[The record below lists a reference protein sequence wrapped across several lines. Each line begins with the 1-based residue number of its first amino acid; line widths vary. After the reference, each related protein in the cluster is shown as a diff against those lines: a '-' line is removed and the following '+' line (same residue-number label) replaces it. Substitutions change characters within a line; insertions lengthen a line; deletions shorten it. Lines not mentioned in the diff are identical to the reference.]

1 MELIG
6 RRFGHIRVT
15 EVVGQGGMGDV
26 YGGYDEKLERRVA
39 LKVLNSDQR
48 LDDEARER
56 LLREARAL
64 SRLEHPNI
72 CRIHD
77 YIETGDVDLLVL
89 EYIDGRTLHDALGEK
104 MPRSEKLRIAVAIA
118 EVLVTAHRAG
128 IVHRDLKPEN
138 VMLTRTAEVKVLD
151 FGLARWLTRARGK
164 SSDRLS
170 PARLAVRNTPMPE
183 HTSPMTETMILP
195 PDDSHAASSTGGR
208 RQFLAT
214 AVGITLGTP
223 LFMSPEQARGE
234 TLTPASDMFSFGLL
248 LQTLFTGE
256 DPHPMGLTAREV
268 LLRVARGETLPVK
281 GAPGDVTA
289 LINRLKQFAPADR
302 PTAVE
307 GLERLRLLEQ
317 KPQRIARRAIAA
329 TLALIAAIGAW
340 RYTVDLKAERAIAV
354 EARAEADARRA
365 QADDLINFMLGDL
378 RKKLEPVGKLDIMDD
393 VAERALAYSGTSRPE
408 SLSGSELVQNANA
421 LHQLAQVRIAQGKL
435 NEGFNS
441 ANHALLLAS
450 EAAKR
455 KDAGAEEQMSLAMSH
470 FWVGNIRRLRG
481 EYPEALQQMQRYR
494 DLMVKLAVAHPHNDE
509 YQVERAYGHSAVA
522 SILEA
527 QGDLAGALREHAP
540 ALAVNR
546 ARLAADPSSTAK
558 QLELAYTLNKTGN
571 VMQSLGRLEEA
582 EQHFEQEH
590 AIYARLVAAD
600 PRQRKWQDRL
610 ANSHSY
616 LASVFELTGN
626 TVEATKHRRAEMMIY
641 GQLHAHDAM
650 NADWTR
656 NYALAMMRVA
666 DLLRWNGDLR
676 AAMPLFE
683 RSETLLG
690 SLVASDVTRPTWRRD
705 QAVVQIARAR
715 AFLAAGSTA
724 QAGRLARTAEATL
737 QQLSLSD
744 PVNRRSLADAQLMA
758 GEVHAASG
766 EAALAAEAWS
776 RSLATIEALGERT
789 TEPRILD
796 VWSRAL
802 MRARGP
808 DAAGKVLARLHSYG
822 YAHRDLEAL
831 AVRVRGGRG

>member
-1 MELIG
+1 
-6 RRFGHIRVT
+6 
-15 EVVGQGGMGDV
+15 
-26 YGGYDEKLERRVA
+26 
-39 LKVLNSDQR
+39 
-48 LDDEARER
+48 
-56 LLREARAL
+56 
-64 SRLEHPNI
+64 
-72 CRIHD
+72 
-77 YIETGDVDLLVL
+77 
-89 EYIDGRTLHDALGEK
+89 
-104 MPRSEKLRIAVAIA
+104 
-118 EVLVTAHRAG
+118 
-128 IVHRDLKPEN
+128 
-138 VMLTRTAEVKVLD
+138 MLTRMGEVKVLD
-151 FGLARWLTRARGK
+151 FGLARWLTRGRGK

-170 PARLAVRNTPMPE
+170 PARLAVRNTP
-183 HTSPMTETMILP
+183 SSGSDGPMTETMILP
-195 PDDSHAASSTGGR
+195 PNEPDRGSTPGR
-208 RQFLAT
+208 RHFLAT

-234 TLTPASDMFSFGLL
+234 TLTPASDMFAFGLL

-307 GLERLRLLEQ
+307 ALERLRFLEQ

-329 TLALIAAIGAW
+329 TLALIAAAGAW
-340 RYTVDLKAERAIAV
+340 RYTVDLKAERAIAID
-354 EARAEADARRA
+354 ARAEAERRRA

-378 RKKLEPVGKLDIMDD
+378 RRKLEPVGKLDIMDD
-393 VAERALAYSGTSRPE
+393 VAERALAYSGTSHPE

-435 NEGFNS
+435 DDGFNS
-441 ANHALLLAS
+441 ANRALLLAS

-455 KDAGAEEQMSLAMSH
+455 KGAGADEQMSLAMSH
-470 FWVGNIRRLRG
+470 FWVGNIQRLRG
-481 EYPEALQQMQRYR
+481 EHSQALQQMQRYR
-494 DLMVKLAVAHPHNDE
+494 DLMVKLAKAHPRNDE

-527 QGDLAGALREHAP
+527 QGDLHGALREHEP

-546 ARLAADPSSTAK
+546 ARLAADPASAAK
-558 QLELAYTLNKTGN
+558 QVELAYTLNKTGN
-571 VMQSLGRLEEA
+571 VLQSLGRFADA
-582 EQHFEQEH
+582 ERQFKAEH
-590 AIYARLVAAD
+590 AIYARLVRVD

-616 LASVFELTGN
+616 LALVYELTGN
-626 TVEATKHRRAEMMIY
+626 DVKALEHRRAEMALY
-641 GQLHAHDAM
+641 GELHEYDRT
-650 NADWTR
+650 NADWKR
-656 NYALAMMRVA
+656 NYALALMRVA
-666 DLLRWNGDLR
+666 DLLGWKGDR
-676 AAMPLFE
+676 HAAMPSYE
-683 RSETLLG
+683 RAEMLLG
-690 SLVASDVTRPTWRRD
+690 AVVASDKTRPTWRRD
-705 QAVVQIARAR
+705 LAVVQTAHARAL
-715 AFLAAGSTA
+715 LAAGSIPEA
-724 QAGRLARTAEATL
+724 HRLASTAEAAL
-737 QQLSLSD
+737 RGLSLND
-744 PVNRRSLADAQLMA
+744 PVNRRSLAEAQLTV
-758 GEVHAASG
+758 GEIHAASG
-766 EAALAAEAWS
+766 ETALAAEAWS
-776 RSLATIEALGERT
+776 RSLATIESLGERT

>member
-64 SRLEHPNI
+64 SKLEHPNI

-89 EYIDGRTLHDALGEK
+89 EYIDGRTLHDTLGEK
-104 MPRSEKLRIAVAIA
+104 APRGEKLRIAVAVA
-118 EVLVTAHRAG
+118 EVLVRAHRAG

-138 VMLTRTAEVKVLD
+138 VMLTRMGEVKVLD

-170 PARLAVRNTPMPE
+170 PARLAVRNTPMPGDAA
-183 HTSPMTETMILP
+183 PMTDTMILP
-195 PDDSHAASSTGGR
+195 PGDSSGSTPGR
-208 RQFLAT
+208 RHFLAT

-234 TLTPASDMFSFGLL
+234 SLTPASDMFSFGLL

-268 LLRVARGETLPVK
+268 LLRVARGETLPVQ

-307 GLERLRLLEQ
+307 ALERLRLLEE
-317 KPQRIARRAIAA
+317 KPQRIARRAIVA
-329 TLALIAAIGAW
+329 TLALIAAISAW

-354 EARAEADARRA
+354 AARAEADARRA

-378 RKKLEPVGKLDIMDD
+378 RRKLEPVGRLEVLDD
-393 VAERALAYSGTSRPE
+393 VAERALTYSGSARPE
-408 SLSGSELVQNANA
+408 TLSGSELIQNATA

-435 NEGFNS
+435 SEGFDS
-441 ANHALLLAS
+441 ANRALALAS
-450 EAAKR
+450 VAAQR
-455 KDAGAEEQMSLAMSH
+455 KDGGDEAKMTLALSH
-470 FWVGNIRRLRG
+470 FWVGNIRRLRN

-494 DLMVKLAVAHPHNDE
+494 DLTVQLAAAHPRNDD
-509 YQVERAYGHSAVA
+509 YQVERSYGHSAVA
-522 SILEA
+522 TILEA
-527 QGDLAGALREHAP
+527 QGDLAAALREHEP

-546 ARLAADPSSTAK
+546 ARLAADPASTGK
-558 QLELAYTLNKTGN
+558 QVELAYTLNKIGN
-571 VMQSLGRLEEA
+571 VFQSLGRLKEA
-582 EQHFEQEH
+582 EQHFEEEH

-600 PRQRKWQDRL
+600 PRQHKWQDRL

-626 TVEATKHRRAEMMIY
+626 TARAMEHRRAEMTIY
-641 GQLHAHDAM
+641 GELHAHDAS

-656 NYALAMMRVA
+656 NYALAMMRVG
-666 DLLRWNGDLR
+666 DLLRWNGELR
-676 AAMPLFE
+676 AAMPLFD

-690 SLVASDVTRPTWRRD
+690 GLVASDVTRPTWRRD
-705 QAVVQIARAR
+705 QAVVQIAHAR

-737 QQLSLSD
+737 QQLSLND
-744 PVNRRSLADAQLMA
+744 PVNRRSLADAQLMI

-766 EAALAAEAWS
+766 EAAPAAEAWS
-776 RSLATIEALGERT
+776 RSLATIESLGERT

-808 DAAGKVLARLHSYG
+808 EAAGKVLARLHSYG

>member
-15 EVVGQGGMGDV
+15 QVVGQGGMGDV

-64 SRLEHPNI
+64 SKLEHPNI

-104 MPRSEKLRIAVAIA
+104 MPRGEKLRIAASIA
-118 EVLVTAHRAG
+118 EVLVEAHRAG

-138 VMLTRTAEVKVLD
+138 VMLTRAGEVKVLD

-164 SSDRLS
+164 SNDHLS
-170 PARLAVRNTPMPE
+170 PARLAVRNTPDPD
-183 HTSPMTETMILP
+183 SGPMTETMILP
-195 PDDSHAASSTGGR
+195 PSVPAAEASSGR

-234 TLTPASDMFSFGLL
+234 SLTPASDMFSFGLL
-248 LQTLFTGE
+248 LQTLFTGQ

-268 LLRVARGETLPVK
+268 LLRVARGETLPVQ

-307 GLERLRLLEQ
+307 SLERLRHMGE

-329 TLALIAAIGAW
+329 TLVLIATIGAW

-354 EARAEADARRA
+354 AARAEADARRA

-378 RKKLEPVGKLDIMDD
+378 RRKLEPVGKLDIMDD
-393 VAERALAYSGTSRPE
+393 VAERALAYSGTARPE
-408 SLSGSELVQNANA
+408 SLTGSELVQNANA
-421 LHQLAQVRIAQGKL
+421 LQQLAQVRIAQGKL
-435 NEGFNS
+435 DEGFNS
-441 ANHALLLAS
+441 ANRALLLAS

-455 KDAGAEEQMSLAMSH
+455 KDAGADAQLSLAMSY

-481 EYPEALQQMQRYR
+481 EYPEALEQMQRYR
-494 DLMVKLAVAHPHNDE
+494 DLMVKLAVAHPENDE

-527 QGDLAGALREHAP
+527 QGDLPGALREHEP

-546 ARLAADPSSTAK
+546 ARLEADPASAAK
-558 QLELAYTLNKTGN
+558 QVELAYTLNKTGN
-571 VMQSLGRLEEA
+571 VLQSLGRFADAERQFEA
-582 EQHFEQEH
+582 EH
-590 AIYARLVAAD
+590 AIYERLVRLD

-616 LASVFELTGN
+616 LALVHELTGN
-626 TVEATKHRRAEMMIY
+626 DAKALEHRRAEMALY
-641 GQLHAHDAM
+641 GQLHEYDRT
-650 NADWTR
+650 NADWKR
-656 NYALAMMRVA
+656 NYALALMRVA
-666 DLLRWNGDLR
+666 DLLGSKGDR
-676 AAMPLFE
+676 GAAMPSYE
-683 RSETLLG
+683 RAEVLLG
-690 SLVASDVTRPTWRRD
+690 EVVSSDMTRPTWRRD
-705 QAVVQIARAR
+705 LAVVETAHARAL
-715 AFLAAGSTA
+715 LAAGSTA
-724 QAGRLARTAEATL
+724 QAGRLARTAEAAL
-737 QQLSLSD
+737 QQLSLND
-744 PVNRRSLADAQLMA
+744 PVNRRSLAEAQLMI
-758 GEVHAASG
+758 GEIYAASG
-766 EAALAAEAWS
+766 EAAPAAEAWS
-776 RSLATIEALGERT
+776 RSLATIESLGERT
-789 TEPRILD
+789 SEPRILD
-796 VWSRAL
+796 IWSRAL
-802 MRARGP
+802 IRARGP

-831 AVRVRGGRG
+831 AVRVRGGRV

>member
-15 EVVGQGGMGDV
+15 QVVGQGGMGDV

-48 LDDEARER
+48 LDGEARER

-64 SRLEHPNI
+64 SKLEHPNI

-104 MPRSEKLRIAVAIA
+104 MTRGEKLRIAASIA
-118 EVLVTAHRAG
+118 EVMVEAHRAG

-138 VMLTRTAEVKVLD
+138 VMLTRMGEVKVLD

-170 PARLAVRNTPMPE
+170 PARLAVRNTPDPD
-183 HTSPMTETMILP
+183 SGPMTETMILP
-195 PDDSHAASSTGGR
+195 PSGLSPELSPGR
-208 RQFLAT
+208 REFLAT

-234 TLTPASDMFSFGLL
+234 SLTPASDMFSFGLL

-268 LLRVARGETLPVK
+268 LLRVARGETLPVQ
-281 GAPGDVTA
+281 GAPGDITA

-307 GLERLRLLEQ
+307 ALERLRFLEA

-329 TLALIAAIGAW
+329 AVALVATIGAW

-354 EARAEADARRA
+354 AARAEADARRA

-378 RKKLEPVGKLDIMDD
+378 RRKLEPVGKLDIMDD
-393 VAERALAYSGTSRPE
+393 VAERALAYSGTARPE
-408 SLSGSELVQNANA
+408 SLTGSELVQNANA

-435 NEGFNS
+435 DEGFNS
-441 ANHALLLAS
+441 ANRALLLAT
-450 EAAKR
+450 EAVSR
-455 KDAGAEEQMSLAMSH
+455 KDAGVDAQMTLAMSY
-470 FWVGNIRRLRG
+470 FWIGNIRRLRG
-481 EYPEALQQMQRYR
+481 EYPEALEQMQRYR
-494 DLMVKLAVAHPHNDE
+494 DSMVKLAVAHPENDE

-522 SILEA
+522 SILEV
-527 QGDLAGALREHAP
+527 QGDLRGALREHEP

-546 ARLAADPSSTAK
+546 ARLAADPASAAK
-558 QLELAYTLNKTGN
+558 QVELAYTLNKTGN
-571 VMQSLGRLEEA
+571 VLQSLGRFADA
-582 EQHFEQEH
+582 ERQFESEH
-590 AIYARLVAAD
+590 AIYERLVRLD

-616 LASVFELTGN
+616 LALVYELTGN
-626 TVEATKHRRAEMMIY
+626 NAKALEHRRAEMALY
-641 GQLHAHDAM
+641 GQLYEYDRT
-650 NADWTR
+650 NADWKR
-656 NYALAMMRVA
+656 NYALALMRVA
-666 DLLRWNGDLR
+666 DLLRWKGDR
-676 AAMPLFE
+676 RTAMPSYE
-683 RSETLLG
+683 RAEVLLG
-690 SLVASDVTRPTWRRD
+690 EVVASDTTRPTWRRD
-705 QAVVQIARAR
+705 LAVVQTAHARAL
-715 AFLAAGSTA
+715 LAAGSIPEA
-724 QAGRLARTAEATL
+724 HRLASTAEAAL
-737 QQLSLSD
+737 RELSLND
-744 PVNRRSLADAQLMA
+744 PVNRRSLAESQLVIGEMYAAA
-758 GEVHAASG
+758 GNTA
-766 EAALAAEAWS
+766 EAAAAWA
-776 RSLATIEALGERT
+776 RSLATIEPLGLRT
-789 TEPRILD
+789 DEPRVLD
-796 VWSRAL
+796 LWSRAL
-802 MRARGP
+802 LRARGIG
-808 DAAGKVLARLHSYG
+808 AAQGVLARLRACG
-822 YAHRDLEAL
+822 YAHRELETL
-831 AVRVRGGRG
+831 TGRVQPGRG